1 MDIHLWHETCNN
13 IYESAPF
20 LKKDVVYLKT
30 RWRGVIKVDFRLD
43 SELLMLKGTI
53 RDFIRDEIEPYAM
66 QIEEEDAIPDVLI
79 QKTKEMGLFSLSIP
93 EAYGGLGI
101 GMVGKCALYEEIGQT
116 HNGYTTLI
124 GAHTGI
130 GTVGIVEMG
139 NEEQKKKY
147 LPDMAT
153 GDRIGAFALTE
164 PEAGSHATNLK
175 TTAVKKGN
183 KYILNGTKHYITN
196 APIAD
201 VFTVMAVTDSS
212 KGAKGITSFIVEK
225 GFPGFKVGAIE
236 RKMGLHGSQTAELI
250 FEECEVPEDNVLGT
264 VGQGY
269 VNALKILANGR
280 AGLAAR
286 NLGSSQKLL
295 DLSMAYVQGRKQFNV
310 PLIDHQA
317 VAHMLAEMALEIEA
331 LRSFTYRVAWMVDQN
346 EKVLK
351 EAAML
356 KLFGSE
362 VYNRVADK
370 AVQIHGGLGYIA
382 DYPIE
387 RFYRDA
393 RITRIY
399 EGTSEIQK
407 NIIASQL
414 KKEYS

>member
-1 MDIHLWHETCNN
+1 MNFEFDEDIQ
-13 IYESAPF
+13 F
-20 LKKDVVYLKT
+20 LKRNV
-30 RWRGVIKVDFRLD
+30 
-43 SELLMLKGTI
+43 
-53 RDFIRDEIEPYAM
+53 RDFIQNEVETVAM
-66 QIEEEDAIPDVLI
+66 QIEETDEIPKRIVDMSKAL
-79 QKTKEMGLFSLSIP
+79 GLFGLSIP
-93 EAYGGLGI
+93 EKYGGLGI
-101 GMVGKCALYEEIGQT
+101 GMVGKCALYEEIGAT

-139 NEEQKKKY
+139 SKEQKKKY
-147 LPDMAT
+147 LPDMAA
-153 GDRIGAFALTE
+153 GHRIGAFALTE
-164 PEAGSHATNLK
+164 PAAGSNATNLK
-175 TTAVKKGN
+175 TTAVKKGD

-196 APIAD
+196 ATEAD
-201 VFTVMAVTDSS
+201 IFTVMAVTDPS

-225 GFPGFKVGAIE
+225 DFPGFHVGAVE
-236 RKMGLHGSQTAELI
+236 PKMGLRGSHSAEIIL
-250 FEECEVPEDNVLGT
+250 EDCEVPAENVLSEE
-264 VGQGY
+264 GQGY

-295 DLSMAYVQGRKQFNV
+295 DLSVSYAKERFQFGV
-310 PLIDHQA
+310 PIIEHQA
-317 VAHMLAEMALEIEA
+317 VAHMLSEMAVDIEA
-331 LRSFTYRVAWMVDQN
+331 LRSFTYRVAWMVD
-346 EKVLK
+346 ERKKIIK

-370 AVQIHGGLGYIA
+370 AVQVHGGIGYIS

-407 NIIASQL
+407 NIIAGQL
-414 KKEYS
+414 NKEYS

>member
-1 MDIHLWHETCNN
+1 MNFELDEDILL
-13 IYESAPF
+13 
-20 LKKDVVYLKT
+20 LKKNV
-30 RWRGVIKVDFRLD
+30 R
-43 SELLMLKGTI
+43 E
-53 RDFIRDEIEPYAM
+53 FIQTEVEEVAMEIEENN
-66 QIEEEDAIPDVLI
+66 QIPERILK
-79 QKTKEMGLFSLSIP
+79 QSKEMGLFGLSIP
-93 EAYGGLGI
+93 EEYGGLGI

-139 NEEQKKKY
+139 NEQQKKKY
-147 LPDMAT
+147 LPDMAC
-153 GDRIGAFALTE
+153 GEKIGAFALTE
-164 PEAGSHATNLK
+164 PEAGSNAANLK
-175 TTAVKKGN
+175 TTAVRKGG

-196 APIAD
+196 ATEASI
-201 VFTVMAVTDSS
+201 FTVMAVTDPD

-225 GFPGFKVGAIE
+225 EFPGFRVGAVE
-236 RKMGLHGSQTAELI
+236 KKMGLRGSHSAELI
-250 FEECEVPEDNVLGT
+250 FEDCEVPAENVLGT
-264 VGQGY
+264 EGQGY

-280 AGLAAR
+280 AGLASR
-286 NLGSSQKLL
+286 NLGSCQKLL
-295 DLSMAYVQGRKQFNV
+295 EMSTKYALERIQFGKPIIKN
-310 PLIDHQA
+310 QA
-317 VAHMLAEMALEIEA
+317 VSHMLAEMAVEIES
-331 LRSFTYRVAWMVDQN
+331 LRSFTYRVAWMVDQGM
-346 EKVLK
+346 KVIK

-356 KLFGSE
+356 KLYGSE

-407 NIIASQL
+407 NIIAAQL
-414 KKEYS
+414 EKEYSY

>member
-1 MDIHLWHETCNN
+1 MDFTLSEDIQ
-13 IYESAPF
+13 F
-20 LKKDVVYLKT
+20 LKRNV
-30 RWRGVIKVDFRLD
+30 RG
-43 SELLMLKGTI
+43 
-53 RDFIRDEIEPYAM
+53 FIQNEVEKAAK
-66 QIEEEDAIPDVLI
+66 QIEEDDEIPERIIDLS
-79 QKTKEMGLFSLSIP
+79 KGMGLFGLSIP
-93 EAYGGLGI
+93 EDYGGLGI
-101 GMVGKCALYEEIGQT
+101 DMVGKCALYEEIGAT

-139 NEEQKKKY
+139 DDWQKRQY
-147 LPDMAT
+147 LPDMAR

-164 PEAGSHATNLK
+164 PQAGSQATNLK
-175 TTAVKKGN
+175 TTAIKKGD

-196 APIAD
+196 ATKAD
-201 VFTVMAVTDSS
+201 VFTVMAVTDAD

-225 GFPGFKVGAIE
+225 GFPGFRIGAVE
-236 RKMGLHGSQTAELI
+236 KKMGLRGSHSAEVIL
-250 FEECEVPEDNVLGT
+250 EDCEVPVGNILGEEE
-264 VGQGY
+264 QGY

-295 DLSMAYVQGRKQFNV
+295 DMSVQYAMERIQFDK
-310 PLIDHQA
+310 PIIEHQA
-317 VAHMLAEMALEIEA
+317 VAHMLSEMAVDIEV
-331 LRSFTYRVAWMVDQN
+331 LRSFMYRVAWMVDEGQQ
-346 EKVLK
+346 VIK
-351 EAAML
+351 EAAMV

-370 AVQIHGGLGYIA
+370 AVQIHGGIGYIA

-393 RITRIY
+393 RIARIY

-407 NIIASQL
+407 NIIAGRL
-414 KKEYS
+414 TKEYS